1 MPKKGKIKNGK
12 NKAKHTKLLKQKK
25 NKIREQKL
33 RNKKNI
39 KTLIVKSNLY
49 KSLCNCGSGISYKS
63 CCAIAHN
70 DIKKVKTAEQLMRSR
85 YTAFVLGK
93 IDYLMESHHSSTRP
107 NHEKN
112 EILKWTKSVKWINL
126 LVLNCINGTFLDDE
140 GIVEFKAFFNELN
153 KDMVIHEKS
162 KFVKENG
169 VWVYLGAF

>member
-1 MPKKGKIKNGK
+1 MPKKGKIKNGN
-12 NKAKHTKLLKQKK
+12 NKAKHTKLLNQKK
-25 NKIREQKL
+25 NKIREQKF

-49 KSLCNCGSGISYKS
+49 KSLCYCGSGISYKT

-85 YTAFVLGK
+85 YTAFVLCN

-107 NHEKN
+107 NHEKS
-112 EILKWTKSVKWINL
+112 EILKWAKSVKWISL
-126 LVLNCINGTFLDDE
+126 EVLNCIKGTDLDEE
-140 GIVEFKAFFNELN
+140 GTVEFKAFFNELN

-162 KFVKENG
+162 KFVKEDG
-169 VWVYLGAF
+169 AWVYLGEF